1 MVSVMNNQMIT
12 YTVMKNYVMGNWELT
27 FISLKGGIYGQFNI
41 EKEFLVFSKFL
52 NSHYFQMYFTFYL
65 VKIRLSV
72 PVLQLIKVNCTTQA
86 NSSSYV
92 SYCFPSS
99 YIFFY
104 FIVFSS
110 SDFQENTKID

>member
-1 MVSVMNNQMIT
+1 MVSVMNNEMIT

-41 EKEFLVFSKFL
+41 EKEFLEFSKFL

-86 NSSSYV
+86 NILMFLIV
-92 SYCFPSS
+92 FQAA
-99 YIFFY
+99 IFF
-104 FIVFSS
+104 FISLF
-110 SDFQENTKID
+110 FQAVIPKLINFG